1 MSLHDVSNILWR
13 QRHLLEML
21 LFKLEEE
28 QLVLA
33 AGRTRWLPH
42 ATREVEAVLDEIR
55 DTELLRAATV
65 EALVPVLGLSSNPS
79 LRELAEAAPEPWND
93 LFEDHRREYLKLTD
107 EISAASTANAELLTR
122 GANAVREVLG
132 TFDRERPEPFPT
144 SYGPGSTRTA
154 AARSFLLDEAL

>member
-42 ATREVEAVLDEIR
+42 ATREVEAILDEIR
-55 DTELLRAATV
+55 EVEVLRAALV
-65 EALVPVLGLSSNPS
+65 EALVPVLDLSPNPS
-79 LRELAEAAPEPWND
+79 LRELAERAPEPWND
-93 LFEDHRREYLKLTD
+93 LFEDHRREYLALTE
-107 EISAASTANAELLTR
+107 EISAASAANTELLTR
-122 GANAVREVLG
+122 GASAVREVLSS
-132 TFDRERPEPFPT
+132 FDRERPEPFPT
-144 SYGPGSTRTA
+144 TYGPGARANAS
-154 AARSFLLDEAL
+154 RSFLLDEAL